1 MNDLRPIIKQS
12 PPVDVTKPYD
22 PSSLR
27 NKFILITGGANGLGA
42 HMVRHW
48 AAHGAHVLVGD
59 IDDKAGEKL
68 VADLTSMYGKNSQ
81 QVFGYS
87 RCDVTVWE
95 DQVALFEEAAR
106 LSPSGVINVVVPNAG
121 VLLPRE
127 SLKFENPSLVDGKIP
142 RPNTLQLDV
151 NITGVTY
158 TTHLALHYLTVGGGT
173 TKAQDS
179 SISRDRTILLI
190 GSLAS
195 VAPLPGQVQYT
206 MSKHAVAGLF
216 RALRATSFPH
226 GIRVNMLAPYYVA
239 QTNMLN
245 PVHEAFF
252 LAGSAGPARVPDVI
266 DAATRLVADESI
278 SGRSLMIGPRLK
290 DGVQGEVEVG
300 PEEGDGEGRAVW
312 DCYTDDYDAVESF
325 RWRYVNAVN
334 AVAAARGM
342 FAWVVDIWSIL
353 RRR

>member
-1 MNDLRPIIKQS
+1 MDFLAASSSIDTS
-12 PPVDVTKPYD
+12 KPYD
-22 PSSLR
+22 PSTLK
-27 NKFILITGGANGLGA
+27 NKFIIITGGANGLGA

-48 AAHGAHVLVGD
+48 AAHGASVFIGD

-68 VADLTSMYGKNSQ
+68 VADLTAMYAGDTGTGKR
-81 QVFGYS
+81 QVFGYR

-95 DQVALFEEAAR
+95 DQVALFEEAMR
-106 LSPSGVINVVVPNAG
+106 MSPLGVINVVVPNAG

-158 TTHLALHYLTVGGGT
+158 TTHLALYYLTAGT
-173 TKAQDS
+173 APSKTQENEAS
-179 SISRDRTILLI
+179 TDRCILLI

-195 VAPLPGQVQYT
+195 VAPLPGQIQYT

-216 RALRATSFPH
+216 RSLRATSFPH

-245 PVHEAFF
+245 PLHEAFF

-266 DAATRLVADESI
+266 DAATRLVADEAI
-278 SGRSLMIGPRLK
+278 AGRSLMIGPRLK
-290 DGVQGEVEVG
+290 KGIEGEMEVS
-300 PEEGDGEGRAVW
+300 PEEGDGEGRATW

-342 FAWVVDIWSIL
+342 FAWVADILSIL
-353 RRR
+353 GRR